1 MLKLFFG
8 VLLLG
13 NAGLFAYQLGYLD
26 GMFADAREPARM
38 QNQLKA
44 DSIRLIAPDPVQ
56 QAASATSSAASSA
69 TASACMEIG
78 NFDTADAARF
88 EQRLAGI
95 QLAGKFTRGSV
106 QEPPRHMVLIPS
118 QGSKDAA
125 DRKTAELRRLGIS
138 DFFIMPEG
146 EQRWGISLGIFR
158 TEEAARTHLASLT
171 QKGVN
176 SARLGRF
183 GKIETRTAFQF
194 RAPDAAATAG
204 LVKLLADFPKQESRS
219 CDSPF
224 Q

>member
-13 NAGLFAYQLGYLD
+13 NAGLFAYQHGYLGD
-26 GMFADAREPARM
+26 MFADGREPARM

-44 DSIRLIAPDPVQ
+44 DSIKLIAPDPAQ
-56 QAASATSSAASSA
+56 QSMMAT
-69 TASACMEIG
+69 ACMEIG
-78 NFDTADAARF
+78 NFDSADAARF

-95 QLAGKFTRGSV
+95 ELAGKFTRSSV

-125 DRKTAELRRLGIS
+125 DRKTAELRRLGVS

-158 TEEAARTHLASLT
+158 TEEAARTHLATLV

-176 SARLGRF
+176 TARLGRF

-194 RAPDAAATAG
+194 RAPDAAANAG
-204 LVKLLADFPKQESRS
+204 LVKLLADFPKQESRR
-219 CDSPF
+219 CDAVLP
-224 Q
+224 